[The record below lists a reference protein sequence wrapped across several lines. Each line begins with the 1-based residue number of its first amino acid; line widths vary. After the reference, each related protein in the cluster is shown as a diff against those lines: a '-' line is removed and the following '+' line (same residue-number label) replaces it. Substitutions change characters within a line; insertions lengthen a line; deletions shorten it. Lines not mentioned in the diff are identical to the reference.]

1 MHDLVNGLHVTLR
14 KYRRGADS
22 AHYDFVGSLYPALG
36 VSLPAAIGMAR
47 VRYPTGRGDFL
58 GTTLCISNDTRVKV
72 NARVNGIL
80 SMGQAEAVFVP
91 EPKAVCHEAKKPQ
104 DMYVWPGIVLMARC
118 KSGDPKVTNGIRY
131 LVSGIPDGEFE
142 LTPIDD
148 NDEATGKSESMDAD
162 ELSAKMRLTH
172 AITDFP
178 SQARTIHNGLRLTD
192 TDKARFSIR
201 HLIVGL
207 GRAPVGGNVE
217 VQ

>member
-1 MHDLVNGLHVTLR
+1 MTLR
-14 KYRRGADS
+14 KYRRGTDS

-36 VSLPAAIGMAR
+36 VSLPTAIGKAR
-47 VRYPTGRGDFL
+47 ARYPASRGDFL

-72 NARVNGIL
+72 NKRVNRIL

-91 EPKAVCHEAKKPQ
+91 APKTVCHEANKPQ
-104 DMYVWPGIVLMARC
+104 DMYVWPGRVLMEQ
-118 KSGDPKVTNGIRY
+118 SGDPKVTNGIRY

-148 NDEATGKSESMDAD
+148 NDKATGTSFRMDAA
-162 ELSAKMRLTH
+162 ELGVKMRLTH
-172 AITDFP
+172 AITYFS
-178 SQARTIHNGLRLTD
+178 SQARTIHGSLRLTE
-192 TDKARFSIR
+192 TSHPLFSIR

-207 GRAPVGGNVE
+207 GRAPVGCNVE

>member
-1 MHDLVNGLHVTLR
+1 MR
-14 KYRRGADS
+14 KYRRGTDS

-36 VSLPAAIGMAR
+36 VSLPTAIGKAKA
-47 VRYPTGRGDFL
+47 RYPASRGDFL

-72 NARVNGIL
+72 NKRVNKIL
-80 SMGQAEAVFVP
+80 SMGQTEAVFVP
-91 EPKAVCHEAKKPQ
+91 APKAVCHEANKPQ

-118 KSGDPKVTNGIRY
+118 KSADPKVTNGIRY
-131 LVSGIPDGEFE
+131 LVSGVLDGDFE
-142 LTPIDD
+142 LAPIDD
-148 NDEATGKSESMDAD
+148 HDAATGASFRMDAA
-162 ELSAKMRLTH
+162 EMGVKMRLTH
-172 AITDFP
+172 AITYFS

-217 VQ
+217 V